1 MTIASEI
8 SNLQT
13 NLANSYDVIEEK
25 GGTLPQAQNFDNLA
39 SAINSIV
46 LKREVGEVVESILP
60 LNSATYHL
68 LDGALISGNGI
79 YSDFVDYIAGLY
91 GDGTNIP
98 AYFVNESTWQNSV
111 ATYGVCGKFV
121 YDSTNNT
128 VRLPKITGILEG
140 TTDANALGDLVEAG
154 LPNITG
160 NIVLHGIAEANIIGG
175 VSGCIEGVG
184 GDSNNYRSPLN
195 LISTSGSLSY
205 GAVGFDASRSSS
217 IYGNSNTVQPQ
228 TIKAYYYIVLAS
240 STKTDIQVDIDNIVT
255 DLNNKVSKTDNETIG
270 GTKTFSVSPIVPT
283 ATAGDSSTK
292 AANTAFVASAVS
304 NLQTQVNTK
313 ANDADVVHKTG
324 NETITGS
331 KTFTRVININGTD
344 VSGLLLNIPGVQWAS
359 LNIQPNGLG
368 PYLTTGDFSK
378 FVPLFCGNSYGANSV
393 ITNLAL
399 SHNATGG
406 TLLGNGIRINW
417 GVTANS
423 SSRGETCT
431 FAIPFETTNYAVAFS
446 QPYAGWSTQAGP
458 STYNYTTT
466 TFDCIYQGET
476 GYLAHWIAIG
486 H

>member
-13 NLANSYDVIEEK
+13 NLANSYDAIEEK

-98 AYFVNESTWQNSV
+98 AYFVDETTWQNSV
-111 ATYGVCGKFV
+111 TTYGVCGRFV

-154 LPNITG
+154 CPNITG
-160 NIVLHGIAEANIIGG
+160 EWGSSVVRPSSINIQTGVFSNPTTRQTTQYNNSTANTLT
-175 VSGCIEGVG
+175 
-184 GDSNNYRSPLN
+184 SNNW
-195 LISTSGSLSY
+195 GLS
-205 GAVGFDASRSSS
+205 FDASAGNS

-240 STKTDIQVDIDNIVT
+240 STKTDIQVNIDNIVT

-270 GTKTFSVSPIVPT
+270 GTKTFTVSPQVPT
-283 ATAGDSSTK
+283 VSIGDSSFN
-292 AANTAFVASAVS
+292 AANTAFVTFAVS
-304 NLQTQVNTK
+304 NLQAQVNTK
-313 ANDADVVHKTG
+313 ANDVEVVHKTG
-324 NETITGS
+324 DETINGP
-331 KTFTRVININGTD
+331 KTFTETIGIVNNT
-344 VSGLLLNIPGVQWAS
+344 VSGIRLEIPGVQWAC
-359 LNIQPNGLG
+359 LNLQYNAPG
-368 PYLTTGDFSK
+368 PYLTTGDLTS

-399 SHNATGG
+399 NHNATGG

-466 TFDCIYQGET
+466 TFDCIYQGNT